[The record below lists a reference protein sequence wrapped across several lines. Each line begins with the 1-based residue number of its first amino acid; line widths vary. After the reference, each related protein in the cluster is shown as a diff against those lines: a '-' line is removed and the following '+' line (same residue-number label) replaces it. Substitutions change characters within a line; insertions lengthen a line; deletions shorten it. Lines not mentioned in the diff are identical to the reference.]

1 MGDSSRNRGLGG
13 ALRMRDKQA
22 YYGLLVVIIAVLGF
36 GAYKLIRLAASELRA
51 MPNDD
56 PDMEMSVDELR
67 IHKVEEQDAILMG
80 DSLSQQY
87 NLDSIKR
94 KVQID
99 TRPVYRPPRRLHQTQ
114 SADRHTAG
122 LSSAAEERRVV
133 YHEERVEIDLQELPH
148 LAEDEAERRRGEVI

>member
-1 MGDSSRNRGLGG
+1 
-13 ALRMRDKQA
+13 MRDKQA

-67 IHKVEEQDAILMG
+67 IHKAEEQDAILMG
-80 DSLSQQY
+80 ASLSQQY
-87 NLDSIKR
+87 TLDSIKR

-99 TRPVYRPPRRLHQTQ
+99 TRPVYRPPRKNDEWYITKKEWKSIFKNYRIWRRMKQK
-114 SADRHTAG
+114 D
-122 LSSAAEERRVV
+122 EE
-133 YHEERVEIDLQELPH
+133 EK
-148 LAEDEAERRRGEVI
+148 

>member
-1 MGDSSRNRGLGG
+1 MSDSKRNRGLGG

-22 YYGLLVVIIAVLGF
+22 YYGLMVVIIAVLGF
-36 GAYKLIRLAASELRA
+36 GAYKVIRLAAHELRA

-67 IHKVEEQDAILMG
+67 IHKAEEQDALIMG

-99 TRPVYRPPRRLHQTQ
+99 TRPVYRPPKKNDEWYITKKEWKSIIKNYRIWRRMKEK
-114 SADRHTAG
+114 
-122 LSSAAEERRVV
+122 EE
-133 YHEERVEIDLQELPH
+133 EE
-148 LAEDEAERRRGEVI
+148 

>member
-1 MGDSSRNRGLGG
+1 
-13 ALRMRDKQA
+13 MRDKQA

-67 IHKVEEQDAILMG
+67 IHKAEEQDAILMG

-99 TRPVYRPPRRLHQTQ
+99 TRPVYRPPRKNDEWYITKKEWKSIFKNYRIWRRMKQKEEEDD
-114 SADRHTAG
+114 DR
-122 LSSAAEERRVV
+122 R
-133 YHEERVEIDLQELPH
+133 
-148 LAEDEAERRRGEVI
+148 

>member
-1 MGDSSRNRGLGG
+1 
-13 ALRMRDKQA
+13 MRDKQA

-56 PDMEMSVDELR
+56 PDMEMNVDELR

-99 TRPVYRPPRRLHQTQ
+99 TRPVYRPPRKNDEWYITKKEWKSIFKNYRIW
-114 SADRHTAG
+114 RRMREK
-122 LSSAAEERRVV
+122 EE
-133 YHEERVEIDLQELPH
+133 
-148 LAEDEAERRRGEVI
+148 ED

>member
-1 MGDSSRNRGLGG
+1 
-13 ALRMRDKQA
+13 MRDKQA
-22 YYGLLVVIIAVLGF
+22 YYGLLVVLIAVLGF

-56 PDMEMSVDELR
+56 PDMEMNVDELR

-99 TRPVYRPPRRLHQTQ
+99 TRPVYRPPRKNDEWYITKKEWKSILKNYRIWRRMREKEEE
-114 SADRHTAG
+114 DR
-122 LSSAAEERRVV
+122 
-133 YHEERVEIDLQELPH
+133 
-148 LAEDEAERRRGEVI
+148 

>member
-1 MGDSSRNRGLGG
+1 MSYSKRNRGLGG

-67 IHKVEEQDAILMG
+67 IHKAEEQDAILMG

-99 TRPVYRPPRRLHQTQ
+99 TRPVYRPPRKNDEWYITKKEWKSIFKNYRIW
-114 SADRHTAG
+114 RRMREK
-122 LSSAAEERRVV
+122 EE
-133 YHEERVEIDLQELPH
+133 
-148 LAEDEAERRRGEVI
+148 ED

>member
-1 MGDSSRNRGLGG
+1 
-13 ALRMRDKQA
+13 MRDKQA
-22 YYGLLVVIIAVLGF
+22 YYGLMVVIIAVLGF
-36 GAYKLIRLAASELRA
+36 GAYKVIRLAVHELRA

-67 IHKVEEQDAILMG
+67 IHKAEEQDALIMG

-99 TRPVYRPPRRLHQTQ
+99 TRPVYRPPKKNDEWYITKKEWKSIIKNYRIWRRMKEK
-114 SADRHTAG
+114 
-122 LSSAAEERRVV
+122 EE
-133 YHEERVEIDLQELPH
+133 
-148 LAEDEAERRRGEVI
+148 EDN

>member
-1 MGDSSRNRGLGG
+1 MSYSKRNRGLGG

-56 PDMEMSVDELR
+56 PDMEMNVDELR
-67 IHKVEEQDAILMG
+67 IHKAEEQDAILMG

-99 TRPVYRPPRRLHQTQ
+99 TRPVYRPPRKNDEWYITKKEWKSIFKNYRIW
-114 SADRHTAG
+114 RRMKEK
-122 LSSAAEERRVV
+122 EE
-133 YHEERVEIDLQELPH
+133 
-148 LAEDEAERRRGEVI
+148 EDN

>member
-1 MGDSSRNRGLGG
+1 M
-13 ALRMRDKQA
+13 
-22 YYGLLVVIIAVLGF
+22 VVIIAVLGF
-36 GAYKLIRLAASELRA
+36 GAYKVIRLAVHELRA

-67 IHKVEEQDAILMG
+67 IHKAEEQDALIMG

-99 TRPVYRPPRRLHQTQ
+99 TRPVYRPPKKNDEWYITKKEWKSIIKNYRIWRRMKEK
-114 SADRHTAG
+114 
-122 LSSAAEERRVV
+122 EE
-133 YHEERVEIDLQELPH
+133 EE
-148 LAEDEAERRRGEVI
+148 

>member
-1 MGDSSRNRGLGG
+1 
-13 ALRMRDKQA
+13 MRDKQA

-56 PDMEMSVDELR
+56 PDMEMNVDELR
-67 IHKVEEQDAILMG
+67 IHKAEEQDAILMG

-99 TRPVYRPPRRLHQTQ
+99 TRPVYRPPRKNDEWYITKKEWKSIFKNYRIWRRMKQKEEEE
-114 SADRHTAG
+114 DR
-122 LSSAAEERRVV
+122 R
-133 YHEERVEIDLQELPH
+133 
-148 LAEDEAERRRGEVI
+148 

>member
-1 MGDSSRNRGLGG
+1 MSYSKRNRGLGG

-56 PDMEMSVDELR
+56 PDMEMNVDELR
-67 IHKVEEQDAILMG
+67 IHKAEEQDAILMG

-99 TRPVYRPPRRLHQTQ
+99 TRPVYRPPRKNDEWYITKKEWKSIFKNYRIWRRMKQK
-114 SADRHTAG
+114 
-122 LSSAAEERRVV
+122 EE
-133 YHEERVEIDLQELPH
+133 
-148 LAEDEAERRRGEVI
+148 EDN

>member
-1 MGDSSRNRGLGG
+1 MSYSKRNRGFGG

-67 IHKVEEQDAILMG
+67 IHKAEEQDAILMG

-99 TRPVYRPPRRLHQTQ
+99 TRPVYRPPRKNDEWYITKKEWKSIFKNYRIWRRMREKEEE
-114 SADRHTAG
+114 D
-122 LSSAAEERRVV
+122 ERR
-133 YHEERVEIDLQELPH
+133 
-148 LAEDEAERRRGEVI
+148 

>member
-1 MGDSSRNRGLGG
+1 MGERNRNRGLGG

-56 PDMEMSVDELR
+56 PDMEMNVDELR

-99 TRPVYRPPRRLHQTQ
+99 TRPVYRPPRKNDEWYITKKEWKSIFKNYRIW
-114 SADRHTAG
+114 RRMREK
-122 LSSAAEERRVV
+122 EE
-133 YHEERVEIDLQELPH
+133 
-148 LAEDEAERRRGEVI
+148 ED

>member
-1 MGDSSRNRGLGG
+1 
-13 ALRMRDKQA
+13 MRDKQA

-36 GAYKLIRLAASELRA
+36 GAYKLIRLAANELRA

-99 TRPVYRPPRRLHQTQ
+99 TRPVYRPPRKNDEWYITKKEWKSIFKNYRIWRRMKQK
-114 SADRHTAG
+114 D
-122 LSSAAEERRVV
+122 EE
-133 YHEERVEIDLQELPH
+133 EKE
-148 LAEDEAERRRGEVI
+148 

>member
-1 MGDSSRNRGLGG
+1 
-13 ALRMRDKQA
+13 MRDKQA
-22 YYGLLVVIIAVLGF
+22 YYGLMVVIIAVLGF
-36 GAYKLIRLAASELRA
+36 GAYKVIRLAVHELRA

-67 IHKVEEQDAILMG
+67 IHKAEEQDALIMG

-99 TRPVYRPPRRLHQTQ
+99 TRPVYRPPKKNDEWYITKKEWKSIIKNYRIWRRMRDKEEE
-114 SADRHTAG
+114 DR
-122 LSSAAEERRVV
+122 
-133 YHEERVEIDLQELPH
+133 
-148 LAEDEAERRRGEVI
+148 

>member
-1 MGDSSRNRGLGG
+1 
-13 ALRMRDKQA
+13 MRDKQA

-67 IHKVEEQDAILMG
+67 IHKAEEQDAILMG

-99 TRPVYRPPRRLHQTQ
+99 TRPVYRPPRKNDEWYITKKEWKSIFKNYRIWRRMKQK
-114 SADRHTAG
+114 D
-122 LSSAAEERRVV
+122 EE
-133 YHEERVEIDLQELPH
+133 
-148 LAEDEAERRRGEVI
+148 ED

>member
-1 MGDSSRNRGLGG
+1 
-13 ALRMRDKQA
+13 MRDKQA
-22 YYGLLVVIIAVLGF
+22 YYGLMVVIIAVLGF
-36 GAYKLIRLAASELRA
+36 GAYKVIRLAVHELRA

-67 IHKVEEQDAILMG
+67 IHKAEEQDALIMG

-99 TRPVYRPPRRLHQTQ
+99 TRPVYRPPRKNDEWYITKKEWKSIFKNYRIWRRMKQK
-114 SADRHTAG
+114 D
-122 LSSAAEERRVV
+122 EE
-133 YHEERVEIDLQELPH
+133 EKE
-148 LAEDEAERRRGEVI
+148 

>member
-1 MGDSSRNRGLGG
+1 
-13 ALRMRDKQA
+13 MRDKQA

-99 TRPVYRPPRRLHQTQ
+99 TRPVYRPPRKNDEWYITKKEWKSIIKNYRIWRRMKQK
-114 SADRHTAG
+114 
-122 LSSAAEERRVV
+122 EE
-133 YHEERVEIDLQELPH
+133 
-148 LAEDEAERRRGEVI
+148 EDN

>member
-1 MGDSSRNRGLGG
+1 
-13 ALRMRDKQA
+13 MRDKQA
-22 YYGLLVVIIAVLGF
+22 YIGLLLVIIAVLGF

-56 PDMEMSVDELR
+56 PDMEMNVDELR
-67 IHKVEEQDAILMG
+67 IHKAEEQDAILMG

-99 TRPVYRPPRRLHQTQ
+99 TRPVYRPPRKNDEWYITKKEWKSIFKNYRIWRRMREKEEE
-114 SADRHTAG
+114 DR
-122 LSSAAEERRVV
+122 
-133 YHEERVEIDLQELPH
+133 
-148 LAEDEAERRRGEVI
+148 

>member
-1 MGDSSRNRGLGG
+1 
-13 ALRMRDKQA
+13 MRDKQA

-67 IHKVEEQDAILMG
+67 IHKAEEQDAILMG

-99 TRPVYRPPRRLHQTQ
+99 TRPVYRPPRKNDEWYITKKEWKSIFKNYRIW
-114 SADRHTAG
+114 RRMREK
-122 LSSAAEERRVV
+122 EE
-133 YHEERVEIDLQELPH
+133 
-148 LAEDEAERRRGEVI
+148 ED

>member
-1 MGDSSRNRGLGG
+1 
-13 ALRMRDKQA
+13 MRDKQA
-22 YYGLLVVIIAVLGF
+22 YYGLMVVIIAVLGF
-36 GAYKLIRLAASELRA
+36 GAYKVIRLAVHELRA

-67 IHKVEEQDAILMG
+67 IHKAEEQDALIMG

-99 TRPVYRPPRRLHQTQ
+99 TRPVYRPPKKNDEWYITRKEWKSIIKNYRIWRRMKEK
-114 SADRHTAG
+114 
-122 LSSAAEERRVV
+122 EE
-133 YHEERVEIDLQELPH
+133 EE
-148 LAEDEAERRRGEVI
+148 

>member
-1 MGDSSRNRGLGG
+1 
-13 ALRMRDKQA
+13 MRDKQA

-67 IHKVEEQDAILMG
+67 IHKAEEQDAILMG

-99 TRPVYRPPRRLHQTQ
+99 TRPVYRPPRKNDEWYITKKEWKSIFKNYRIW
-114 SADRHTAG
+114 RRMREK
-122 LSSAAEERRVV
+122 EE
-133 YHEERVEIDLQELPH
+133 
-148 LAEDEAERRRGEVI
+148 EDN

>member
-1 MGDSSRNRGLGG
+1 
-13 ALRMRDKQA
+13 MRDKQA
-22 YYGLLVVIIAVLGF
+22 YYDLMVVIIAVLGF
-36 GAYKLIRLAASELRA
+36 GAYKVIRLAVHELRA

-67 IHKVEEQDAILMG
+67 IHKAEEQDALIMG

-99 TRPVYRPPRRLHQTQ
+99 TRPVYRPPKKNDEWYITRKEWKSIIKNYRIWRRMKEK
-114 SADRHTAG
+114 
-122 LSSAAEERRVV
+122 EE
-133 YHEERVEIDLQELPH
+133 
-148 LAEDEAERRRGEVI
+148 EDN

>member
-1 MGDSSRNRGLGG
+1 
-13 ALRMRDKQA
+13 MRDKQA
-22 YYGLLVVIIAVLGF
+22 YYGLMVVIIAVLGF

-67 IHKVEEQDAILMG
+67 IHKAEEQDAILMG
-80 DSLSQQY
+80 DSLSRQY

-99 TRPVYRPPRRLHQTQ
+99 TRPVYRPPRKNDEWYITKKEWKSIIKNYRIW
-114 SADRHTAG
+114 RRMKEK
-122 LSSAAEERRVV
+122 EE
-133 YHEERVEIDLQELPH
+133 EE
-148 LAEDEAERRRGEVI
+148 

>member
-1 MGDSSRNRGLGG
+1 
-13 ALRMRDKQA
+13 MRDKQA
-22 YYGLLVVIIAVLGF
+22 YYGLMVVIIAVLGF

-67 IHKVEEQDAILMG
+67 IHKAEEQDAILMG
-80 DSLSQQY
+80 DSLSRQY

-99 TRPVYRPPRRLHQTQ
+99 TRPVYRPPRKNDEWYITKREWK
-114 SADRHTAG
+114 SIIKNYRIWRRMKEK
-122 LSSAAEERRVV
+122 EE
-133 YHEERVEIDLQELPH
+133 EE
-148 LAEDEAERRRGEVI
+148 